1 MNANCE
7 ACALGP
13 AKIDGHGALMV
24 HTLAVAGILFRCR
37 RCELTWLR
45 SYSADGRYQWTRI
58 AETMHAGACLGV
70 VMPSARAR
78 PAAVAKVS
86 DTERETMDHWLAMQH
101 SWKHTS
107 RGSH

>member
-13 AKIDGHGALMV
+13 AKIEGHAALMV
-24 HTLAVAGILFRCR
+24 HILAVAGIVFRCR

-45 SYSADGRYQWTRI
+45 SYSANGVYQWRRI
-58 AETMHAGACLGV
+58 VEPMEAGASLGV
-70 VMPSARAR
+70 VMPSARVR
-78 PAAVAKVS
+78 PAAVAKIS
-86 DTERETMDHWLAMQH
+86 DTERENMDHWLAVQH
-101 SWKHTS
+101 SWKRTS